1 MWNNVI
7 GQQRPKE
14 ILMNMFSKKRIPHA
28 MLFHGPEGTGKDAAA
43 VEFAMLVNCDSP
55 VDGVNACGSCRNC
68 RDISLLRPPLM
79 RFVTALPAGRNESE
93 DKDPLVTLEQE
104 DAEIYLSEL
113 ARKAEDKYHII
124 NIPGANDIRIS
135 SIRMLKDQASLTGYS
150 GKKKVFM
157 ISQADR
163 MNQQSSNALLKVLE
177 EPPEDNLLILT
188 TSRINSLL
196 PTIIGR
202 CQLLR
207 FDPLSDEDVYA
218 FIKKEHPE
226 LEEEASRFYAAL
238 SQGSISSCRE
248 IVEQDFLE
256 LREKAIS
263 FLASSVTGRHLAA
276 GKEIDSVIASKDKQK
291 IKRFL
296 SLLTIWFRDAALVSS
311 GNEVNVINKDKLERL
326 RKFASNFSINNYAVV
341 KLIEEAVQDIDRNIF
356 PELLLNELSLKITKE
371 MQAAG

>member
-55 VDGVNACGSCRNC
+55 VDGVNACGACRNC

-93 DKDPLVTLEQE
+93 DKAL
-104 DAEIYLSEL
+104 
-113 ARKAEDKYHII
+113 
-124 NIPGANDIRIS
+124 
-135 SIRMLKDQASLTGYS
+135 LTGYS

-188 TSRINSLL
+188 SSRINSLL

-207 FDPLSDEDVYA
+207 FDPLSDEDVHA
-218 FIKKEHPE
+218 FIKREHPE
-226 LEEEASRFYAAL
+226 LDGEASRFYAAL

-296 SLLTIWFRDAALVSS
+296 SLLSVWFRDAALVAS
-311 GNEVNVINKDKLERL
+311 GNEANVINKDKLDRL
-326 RKFASNFSINNYAVV
+326 RKFASNFSINNYAVI

-356 PELLLNELSLKITKE
+356 PELLLNELSMKITGE

>member
-1 MWNNVI
+1 
-7 GQQRPKE
+7 
-14 ILMNMFSKKRIPHA
+14 
-28 MLFHGPEGTGKDAAA
+28 
-43 VEFAMLVNCDSP
+43 
-55 VDGVNACGSCRNC
+55 
-68 RDISLLRPPLM
+68 
-79 RFVTALPAGRNESE
+79 
-93 DKDPLVTLEQE
+93 
-104 DAEIYLSEL
+104 
-113 ARKAEDKYHII
+113 
-124 NIPGANDIRIS
+124 
-135 SIRMLKDQASLTGYS
+135 MLKDQASLTGYS

-188 TSRINSLL
+188 SSRINSLL

-207 FDPLSDEDVYA
+207 FDPLSDEDVHA
-218 FIKKEHPE
+218 FIKREHPE
-226 LEEEASRFYAAL
+226 LDGEASRFYAAL

-296 SLLTIWFRDAALVSS
+296 SLLSVWFRDAALVAS
-311 GNEVNVINKDKLERL
+311 GNEANVINKDKLDRL
-326 RKFASNFSINNYAVV
+326 RKFASNFSINNYAVI

-356 PELLLNELSLKITKE
+356 PELLLNELSMKITGE